1 MEIDWRIKQFNSLS
15 LQELYDIMNLRQ
27 EVFIVEQNAPY
38 IDADYKD
45 QKAWHVMAYSNQK
58 LAAYTRIIE
67 AGVSYDEPSIGRVV
81 NSPLYRRTG
90 LGRLLMDKSIEVLEE
105 KYQTS
110 KCRISAQTYLVPFY
124 STYGF
129 KVCSEEYLED
139 GLPHYQ
145 MVRA

>member
-1 MEIDWRIKQFNSLS
+1 MEIEWRIKQFNSLS

-45 QKAWHVMAYSNQK
+45 QKAWHVMAYSNDK
-58 LAAYTRIIE
+58 LVAYARIIE
-67 AGVSYDEPSIGRVV
+67 AGISYDEPSIGRVV
-81 NSPLYRRTG
+81 NSPIFRKTG
-90 LGRLLMDKSIEVLEE
+90 LGRLLMDKSIEVMEQ

>member
-1 MEIDWRIKQFNSLS
+1 MEIEWRIKQFNSLS

-45 QKAWHVMAYSNQK
+45 QKAWHVMAYSNDK
-58 LAAYTRIIE
+58 LVAYARIIE
-67 AGVSYDEPSIGRVV
+67 AGISYDEPSIGRVV
-81 NSPLYRRTG
+81 NSPLFRKTG
-90 LGRLLMDKSIEVLEE
+90 LGRLLMDKSIEVMEQ

-110 KCRISAQTYLVPFY
+110 KCRISAQTYLVTFY